1 VSKIHFT
8 WCGHSVLPEGI
19 DWVDESC
26 EGFVE
31 NGLVINWGSV
41 FSFHLSEEKITHTLF
56 VASHGI
62 YFSNN
67 VPPDQVF
74 EISLLQEGGTEIG
87 SCGTRYFKLRNFSKC
102 AVYLPA
108 GKLLLEVVRD

>member
-1 VSKIHFT
+1 VSKIHFRWEAKET
-8 WCGHSVLPEGI
+8 LPEDIG
-19 DWVDESC
+19 WVDESC

-31 NGLVINWGSV
+31 NGLVINWGKMS
-41 FSFHLSEEKITHTLF
+41 SFHLSEEKITHTLF

-62 YFSNN
+62 YLSNN

-74 EISLLQEGGTEIG
+74 EISLLQKDGTKIG